1 LAFSLSDVIQL
12 RHYSFMSVKGRIMTS
27 PTKIIVTG
35 AAQGIGRAV
44 ALRLAAPGMHIGVWD
59 TQAKGAEASAQACV
73 EAGAKARACQV
84 DVGDTN
90 QIEAAVSTFEREWGK
105 PDGLVNNAGIFPRA
119 RALDIQLAAWERV
132 LRINLTGT
140 FLCAQAVA
148 VRMKDIGHGA
158 IVNTASGRA
167 LAGAANGA
175 HYSATKGGII
185 ALTKSL
191 ALDWAPYGIRV
202 NCIIPGLADTA
213 QPRVEMGD
221 NELYAMGAR
230 IPLGRIGKPEDMAG
244 VVAFLLSD
252 DAAYMT
258 GQSVAVNG
266 GAIMIP

>member
-1 LAFSLSDVIQL
+1 
-12 RHYSFMSVKGRIMTS
+12 MMTS
-27 PTKIIVTG
+27 PTKVIVTG

-44 ALRLAAPGMHIGVWD
+44 ALRLAAPGVHVAVWD
-59 TQAKGAEASAQACV
+59 TQAAGAEATAQACRDS
-73 EAGAKARACQV
+73 GAVAHAWQV
-84 DVGDTN
+84 DVGNAD
-90 QIEAAVSTFEREWGK
+90 QVEAAVAAFERDWGR

-119 RALDIQLAAWERV
+119 RALDMKLSEWDQV
-132 LRINLTGT
+132 LRVNLTGT
-140 FLCAQAVA
+140 FICARAVA
-148 VRMKDIGHGA
+148 SRMKDAGRGA

-202 NCIIPGLADTA
+202 NCIIPGITDTA

-221 NELYAMGAR
+221 NELYAMGER
-230 IPLGRIGKPEDMAG
+230 IPLGRIAQPEDIAA

-258 GQSVAVNG
+258 GQSVAANG

>member
-1 LAFSLSDVIQL
+1 
-12 RHYSFMSVKGRIMTS
+12 MTA
-27 PTKIIVTG
+27 PNKIIVTG

-44 ALRLAAPGMHIGVWD
+44 ALRLAASGVQIAVWD
-59 TQAKGAEASAQACV
+59 VDAHGVEETATLCRENGAISH
-73 EAGAKARACQV
+73 ARCV
-84 DVGDTN
+84 DVGDAE
-90 QIEAAVSTFEREWGK
+90 QIEAGLVDFEKEWGA

-119 RALDIQLAAWERV
+119 RALDMEISEWERV
-132 LRINLTGT
+132 LRVNLTGT
-140 FLCAQAVA
+140 FICARAVA
-148 VRMKDIGHGA
+148 ARMKDVGRGA

-175 HYSATKGGII
+175 HYSASKGGII

-191 ALDWAPYGIRV
+191 ALDWAGYGIRV
-202 NCIIPGLADTA
+202 NCVIPGITDTA

-221 NELYAMGAR
+221 NELRAAGSN
-230 IPLGRIGKPEDMAG
+230 IPLGRIGQPDDIAA

-252 DAAYMT
+252 DARYMT

>member
-1 LAFSLSDVIQL
+1 MKLPEKV
-12 RHYSFMSVKGRIMTS
+12 
-27 PTKIIVTG
+27 IVTG

-44 ALRLAAPGMHIGVWD
+44 ALRLAGPGVHIALWDVKTAGVEETAKLCRD
-59 TQAKGAEASAQACV
+59 KGAIASAYT
-73 EAGAKARACQV
+73 V
-84 DVGDTN
+84 DVADAD
-90 QIEAAVSTFEREWGK
+90 QIEMAVAAFDKAWGK

-119 RALDIQLAAWERV
+119 RALDMKLSEWEQV
-132 LRINLTGT
+132 LRVNLTGT
-140 FLCAQAVA
+140 FVTARAVA
-148 VRMKDIGHGA
+148 ARMKELGRGV

-175 HYSATKGGII
+175 HYAATKGGIL

-191 ALDWAPYGIRV
+191 ALDWASFGIRV
-202 NCIIPGLADTA
+202 NCVIPGLSDTA

-221 NELYAMGAR
+221 NELYAAGAK
-230 IPLGRIGKPEDMAG
+230 IPLGRIGQPQDIAA

-266 GAIMIP
+266 GAIMVP

>member
-1 LAFSLSDVIQL
+1 MAL
-12 RHYSFMSVKGRIMTS
+12 

-44 ALRLAAPGMHIGVWD
+44 ALRLASSGAHIAVWD
-59 TQAKGAEASAQACV
+59 VLKDAVEETANLCKDQGAV
-73 EAGAKARACQV
+73 ARAYTV
-84 DVGDTN
+84 DVGDAD
-90 QIEAAVSTFEREWGK
+90 QIEKAVAAFECEWGK

-119 RALDIQLAAWERV
+119 RALDMKLEEWDRV
-132 LRINLTGT
+132 LRVNLTGT
-140 FLCAQAVA
+140 FVTARAVA
-148 VRMKDIGHGA
+148 ARMKDGGKGA

-175 HYSATKGGII
+175 HYSATKGGIL

-191 ALDWAPYGIRV
+191 ALDWAGYGIRV
-202 NCIIPGLADTA
+202 NCVIPGLSDTA

-221 NELYAMGAR
+221 NELYAAGAK
-230 IPLGRIGKPEDMAG
+230 IPLGRIGQPQDIAA

-252 DAAYMT
+252 DAGYMT

-266 GAIMIP
+266 GAIMVP

>member
-1 LAFSLSDVIQL
+1 MALPARV
-12 RHYSFMSVKGRIMTS
+12 
-27 PTKIIVTG
+27 IVTG

-44 ALRLAAPGMHIGVWD
+44 ALRLAAPGVQVAVWD
-59 TQAKGAEASAQACV
+59 VQGDGVEETAKLCRDQGAA
-73 EAGAKARACQV
+73 ARAWQV
-84 DVGDTN
+84 DVGDSG
-90 QIEAAVSTFEREWGK
+90 QIEAAVAAFEREWGK

-119 RALDIQLAAWERV
+119 RALDMKLEEWERV
-132 LRINLTGT
+132 LRVNLTGT
-140 FLCAQAVA
+140 FVCARAVA
-148 VRMKDIGHGA
+148 ARMKDAGGGA

-175 HYSATKGGII
+175 HYAATKGGIL

-191 ALDWAPYGIRV
+191 ALDWASYGIRV
-202 NCIIPGLADTA
+202 NCVIPGITDTA

-221 NELYAMGAR
+221 NELYAAGSR
-230 IPLGRIGKPEDMAG
+230 IPLGRIGQPQDIAA